1 MRYIKTTNN
10 LVEFIEAN
18 NEEKILSVRA
28 FQFGELY
35 FQIKNGKVT
44 FYLNDQENPWRNDV
58 WTINIPF
65 ELDGVEYDNEGDAS
79 AALSAIM
86 NDSFQ
91 EQLDEL
97 KEGIAAEEARAQEA
111 EAQLDDKIDDE
122 TARAIA
128 QENRLQDEITEL
140 SGTVA
145 TFDNRI
151 TNVENG
157 LSALTED
164 VNDEIARS
172 TAKDAEHDALI
183 SGLTNSL
190 NNEISRATSAETIL
204 HNEILDERNRA
215 LAAEEDLDDK
225 IDSLDDKV
233 DAEILRSTEK
243 DAQHDAQIS
252 ALTTNLQNEIQ
263 RATTA
268 ENSLR
273 DDLDD
278 EIARSIE
285 KDNQLEAKLDQEI
298 ADREA
303 DVDAEEARAKAAEDA
318 LDDKLD
324 AEILRSTNKD
334 TEHDNLIS
342 GITEGIDDLET
353 VINNEISRATSAETI
368 LHNEILDERNRAL
381 AAESALTSAD
391 NAMVQRITALEVG
404 KADKS
409 DVYTKAES
417 DAKYATKEY
426 VSGNTYTKAEIATM
440 MADKADKLNAVST
453 ALYNSQNKTI
463 DFKNIYG
470 NVIASVDARDF
481 IKDGMVDNAEIINNN
496 LVITFNTD
504 AGKEAISVSLTDI
517 FDPNNYYT
525 KAETDEAIADA
536 IDDIDFSNYYTKSEV
551 DASQAAQDNK
561 IDAISGKVDTISANT
576 YTKSEVDA
584 SQTAQD
590 NKINAI
596 SGDVQTLS
604 GKVDTISGDVI
615 TLGGDVQ
622 TLSGEVQTI
631 SGSAITSGEVQTMID
646 EAVSGKQDTL
656 TAGRAI
662 DITNNVVSFTL
673 PISAGTG
680 EKSVV
685 EGYQTKAYSDYCH
698 AEGRG
703 SIAGVSNSN
712 KGYSSH
718 AEGENTTA
726 SGNMSH
732 SEGNNTKATGDSS
745 HAEGNYTNA
754 YGSCSHAEG
763 SDTNAYNDYEHAS
776 GKFNK
781 STKLN
786 SRYGS
791 GGNTLFSVGN
801 GVRNTNLHNT
811 FEVRQNGDIYIAD
824 TSQITGTGSGETEG
838 HNFYDVPM
846 IKLQDALG
854 QGGGGVTSG
863 QVQTMIDN
871 SLVGYQEELSAGT
884 NVQINNNV
892 ISATDTKYTAGDGI
906 SISNQN
912 VISTVTKFWCGDEAA
927 YNQIAIKDPN
937 TVYMIHE

>member
-1 MRYIKTTNN
+1 MRYIKTENYQI
-10 LVEFIEAN
+10 EFIEAN
-18 NEEKILSVRA
+18 DEGKVLNSIGL
-28 FQFGELY
+28 QLGEVY
-35 FQIKNGKVT
+35 FQIKNKKVA
-44 FYLNDQENPWRNDV
+44 FYLNDSEKPFDNFIWSMNLPI
-58 WTINIPF
+58 TI
-65 ELDGVEYDNEGDAS
+65 DGETYEDEEEAS
-79 AALSAIM
+79 AALSALM
-86 NDSFQ
+86 VDHFQ

-97 KEGIAAEEARAQEA
+97 REDLDEEV
-111 EAQLDDKIDDE
+111 L
-122 TARAIA
+122 
-128 QENRLQDEITEL
+128 
-140 SGTVA
+140 
-145 TFDNRI
+145 
-151 TNVENG
+151 
-157 LSALTED
+157 
-164 VNDEIARS
+164 RS
-172 TAKDAEHDALI
+172 TEKDAEHDAEI
-183 SGLTNSL
+183 SGLTDSL
-190 NNEISRATSAETIL
+190 NNEIARAISAET
-204 HNEILDERNRA
+204 EIANDLDQEIADRIADVDAEEARA

-225 IDSLDDKV
+225 IDSLNDKV
-233 DAEILRSTEK
+233 DDEITRSTAKDAEHDAEISG
-243 DAQHDAQIS
+243 
-252 ALTTNLQNEIQ
+252 LTADLNNEIT
-263 RATTA
+263 RAMSA
-268 ENSLR
+268 ETVLH
-273 DDLDD
+273 D
-278 EIARSIE
+278 EI
-285 KDNQLEAKLDQEI
+285 L
-298 ADREA
+298 
-303 DVDAEEARAKAAEDA
+303 AEEA
-318 LDDKLD
+318 
-324 AEILRSTNKD
+324 
-334 TEHDNLIS
+334 
-342 GITEGIDDLET
+342 
-353 VINNEISRATSAETI
+353 
-368 LHNEILDERNRAL
+368 RAL
-381 AAESALTSAD
+381 AAESALTDALNDEITRSTAKDASHDAEISGLTTSLQNEINRAVGAENSLRDDLNDEVSARTSAD
-391 NAMVQRITALEVG
+391 SAMVQRITALEVG

-417 DAKYATKEY
+417 DNKYATKEY

-481 IKDGMVDNAEIINNN
+481 IKDGMVDTVSVSGTN

-504 AGKEAISVSLTDI
+504 AGKEDIVVPLPDI
-517 FDPNNYYT
+517 FDPSNYYT

-536 IDDIDFSNYYTKSEV
+536 IDDIDLSNY
-551 DASQAAQDNK
+551 
-561 IDAISGKVDTISANT
+561 

-596 SGDVQTLS
+596 SG
-604 GKVDTISGDVI
+604 KVDTISANTYTKTEVDASQLAQDNKI
-615 TLGGDVQ
+615 NAISGDVQ

-656 TAGRAI
+656 SAGRAI
-662 DITNNVVSFTL
+662 DITNNIISFTL

-680 EKSVV
+680 ENSVV
-685 EGYQTKAYSDYCH
+685 EGYQTKTYSNYCH

-703 SIAGVSNSN
+703 STAGKSGSN

-718 AEGENTTA
+718 AEGEVTLA
-726 SGNMSH
+726 EGNMSH
-732 SEGNNTKATGDSS
+732 SEGNHTQANGDSS
-745 HAEGNYTNA
+745 HAEGSYTNA

-786 SRYGS
+786 STYGNS
-791 GGNTLFSVGN
+791 GNTIFSVGN
-801 GVRNTNLHNT
+801 GAGNTKRHNT
-811 FEVRQNGDIYIAD
+811 VEVRQNGDIYIAD

-871 SLVGYQEELSAGT
+871 SLSGYQETLSAGT

-912 VISTVTKFWCGDEAA
+912 VISTVTKFWCGTQAQYD
-927 YNQIAIKDPN
+927 AISVKDPN
-937 TVYMIHE
+937 TVYMIHS